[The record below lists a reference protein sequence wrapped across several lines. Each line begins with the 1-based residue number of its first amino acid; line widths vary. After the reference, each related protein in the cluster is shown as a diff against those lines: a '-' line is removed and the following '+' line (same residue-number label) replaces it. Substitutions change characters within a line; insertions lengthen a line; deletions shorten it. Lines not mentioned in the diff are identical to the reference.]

1 MSNKDLARRVRVEV
15 SFAGTDITSS
25 MLPYLLSLTYIDNQ
39 EDETDDLQITLQ
51 DSDGIWMTSWL
62 SELVEAA
69 ASAETPTVDGGL
81 VIGAVFARQNWNGD
95 GADEI
100 LDAGTF
106 VLDKIDCSGPGSTVK
121 ISASSL
127 PFTSQIRQT
136 KQTKGW
142 EKYTLSGILKEMA
155 ANNGMKC
162 MYLSASDP
170 FYDRVEQYQRSDI
183 DFLKQLCHDAGCSL
197 KVTNNTLVVF
207 DQSDYESKD
216 AVRTITR
223 GDGSYNKYRLTV
235 ATNDVQYASC
245 RVWYN
250 DPSTGA
256 CIEGVAEAD
265 PEASKKDDAQVLEIH
280 AKVGS
285 IGEAKALAAKMLRLH
300 NKYARTVQFTIPFD
314 PSIVAGLNIELKEW
328 GGWDGKYN
336 ITQAKHASGSS
347 GTTTTFNARKV
358 LVDDTP
364 VEEAAPVKT
373 EYNIG
378 DVVDFFG
385 GYHYVSSV
393 ASSPAGTA
401 TAGKAKIFA
410 KNPGAP
416 HPYSLIGGR
425 WNELDGDSSVY
436 GWVDDGTFS

>member
-1 MSNKDLARRVRVEV
+1 MSNRDFARRVRTEV
-15 SFAGTDITSS
+15 SFAGVDITSS
-25 MLPYLLSLTYIDNQ
+25 MLPYLQLLTYVDNQ

-51 DSDGIWMTSWL
+51 DSEGIWMTSWL
-62 SELVEAA
+62 SDLVEAA
-69 ASAETPTVDGGL
+69 VSAETPTVDGGL
-81 VIGAVFARQNWNGD
+81 VISALFVRQNWNGD

-106 VLDKIDCSGPGSTVK
+106 TLDKIDCTGPGATVK

-136 KQTKGW
+136 KKTKGW
-142 EKYTLSGILKEMA
+142 EKYSLSRIVAEMA
-155 ANNGMKC
+155 AENGMKC
-162 MYLSASDP
+162 MYLSAFDP
-170 FYDRVEQYQRSDI
+170 FYDRVEQYERSDI

-197 KVTNNTLVVF
+197 KVTNNTIVVF
-207 DQSDYESKD
+207 DQGEYESKD
-216 AVRTITR
+216 AVRKVKY
-223 GDGSYNKYRLTV
+223 GDGSYTKYRLSV
-235 ATNDVQYASC
+235 STNDVQYASC

-250 DPSTGA
+250 DPATGA
-256 CIEGVAEAD
+256 CIEGVAEASED
-265 PEASKKDDAQVLEIH
+265 SQKDDAQVLEIH

-285 IGEAKALAAKMLRLH
+285 IGEAQALAAKMLRLH
-300 NKYARTVQFTIPFD
+300 NKYARTVQFTFPFD
-314 PSIVAGLNIELKEW
+314 PSLVAGLNIELEDW

-336 ITQAKHASGSS
+336 ITQAKHAAGQSGA
-347 GTTTTFNARKV
+347 TTTVNARKV

-364 VEEAAPVKT
+364 VEEAEPVKK

-378 DVVDFFG
+378 DIVDFAG
-385 GYHYVSSV
+385 GYHYISSV

-410 KNPGAP
+410 KNIGAA

-425 WNELDGDSSVY
+425 WNEVEGDSSVY
-436 GWVDDGTFS
+436 GWVDEGTFN